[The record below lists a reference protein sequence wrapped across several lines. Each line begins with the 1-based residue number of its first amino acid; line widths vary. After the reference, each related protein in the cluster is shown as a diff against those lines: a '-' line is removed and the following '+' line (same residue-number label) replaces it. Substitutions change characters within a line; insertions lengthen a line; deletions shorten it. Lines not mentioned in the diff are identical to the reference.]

1 MSIRLK
7 AAIETTKLLGL
18 LGVISAGYYML
29 LEMLGPKIGMLL
41 ILVSMIGVFSWSIY
55 DYFYNKF
62 TWQEKYKD

>member
-1 MSIRLK
+1 MNIRLK
-7 AAIETTKLLGL
+7 AAVETTKLLGL
-18 LGVISAGYYML
+18 LGVIGAAYYML
-29 LEMLGPKIGMLL
+29 LDMLGPKIGMLF